1 MCLFNHLDSAPTTSA
16 PTQSTACQDK
26 LDNCQAYGKSSC
38 TGQFEPWA
46 RDNCR
51 FYCGFCGT

>member
-1 MCLFNHLDSAPTTSA
+1 MCLFNHLDSAPTTPA
-16 PTQSTACQDK
+16 PTPSTVCQDK

-51 FYCGFCGT
+51 FYCGFCST